1 MKPEKIKDVCLQ
13 NKGTVY
19 DFKDEWNAERAL
31 VGGKMY
37 MMMGTNKEGNSIVT
51 VKAESSEGARYRE
64 MYPGVITEGYYM
76 NKVHWISIRMDK
88 DVDEPLIETLINE
101 SYELIFKSLTKK
113 IQSEIK

>member
-1 MKPEKIKDVCLQ
+1 
-13 NKGTVY
+13 
-19 DFKDEWNAERAL
+19 
-31 VGGKMY
+31 
-37 MMMGTNKEGNSIVT
+37 
-51 VKAESSEGARYRE
+51 